1 MLQLVDIN
9 KSYNKKV
16 KVLTDISYT
25 FETGRL
31 YPIVGGNGAGRTTL
45 FECIN
50 GDLTIDSGEV
60 HTEEKSHIFLASKQ
74 SVLPMY
80 LTGYEY
86 IKFLCDLEG
95 VKTSPEEFIERASIS
110 EETADMMICDY
121 SFENKKKLQLAA
133 FLVQKPYVIMF
144 DEPFDYC
151 TDEYIDAFIEVLNS
165 MKEDHIILVST
176 GLLDIAHKIAKDI
189 VVLNKGELT
198 DVPAETM
205 KMPEIKKA
213 VTDILEEADNG
224 II

>member
-1 MLQLVDIN
+1 
-9 KSYNKKV
+9 
-16 KVLTDISYT
+16 
-25 FETGRL
+25 
-31 YPIVGGNGAGRTTL
+31 
-45 FECIN
+45 
-50 GDLTIDSGEV
+50 
-60 HTEEKSHIFLASKQ
+60 
-74 SVLPMY
+74 
-80 LTGYEY
+80 
-86 IKFLCDLEG
+86 
-95 VKTSPEEFIERASIS
+95 
-110 EETADMMICDY
+110 MMICDY

-205 KMPEIKKA
+205 KIPEIKKA